1 MGRQWWENRAKRAYW
16 ATHLEA
22 WLRSGLARTTYCR
35 EHRLNRRTFDRWRDA
50 LNVTESLRH
59 KAARRRRRQSPPANG
74 AVTDKAVQAFWAMHV
89 EALQWSGLTA
99 QAYAQAHRLGPEN
112 LRQWRRRLEADPDP
126 IDWRALVH
134 PSARPPVEGT
144 ISTRTKDRSSLTAP
158 QRERRRFSEAEKRA
172 MLAEIDELGVTVTA
186 VARRHGIIP
195 GMLFRWRVQLGLAPR
210 ERATFAQVRLP
221 AGASAAPVLQVQ
233 LPVPDGAVA
242 VDLPGGRRVF
252 AAPGSDPEAVRRFV
266 AEREGRS

>member
-1 MGRQWWENRAKRAYW
+1 MGRLWWENRAKRAYW
-16 ATHLEA
+16 TTHLEA

-35 EHRLNRRTFDRWRDA
+35 EHRLNRRSFDRWKAA
-50 LNVTESLRH
+50 LNITESLRH
-59 KAARRRRRQSPPANG
+59 KAARKRRRQSPPEGG
-74 AVTDKAVQAFWAMHV
+74 AATDKAVQAFWAMHV

-134 PSARPPVEGT
+134 PSARPLVEGT
-144 ISTRTKDRSSLTAP
+144 ISTGTKDGSSLTTP
-158 QRERRRFSEAEKRA
+158 PRERRRFSEADKRA
-172 MLAEIDELGVTVTA
+172 ILAEIDALGVTVTA

-195 GMLFRWRVQLGLAPR
+195 GMLFRWRVQLGLTPP
-210 ERATFAQVRLP
+210 ERAAFARVHLTDG
-221 AGASAAPVLQVQ
+221 AASAPILQVQ

-252 AAPGSDPEAVRRFV
+252 AAPGSDPGAVRRFV
-266 AEREGRS
+266 TEREGRA